1 MPASD
6 CRQFLLQ
13 LFIARVPGCCR
24 VVATPMKSFLLILR
38 IAFVSIASA
47 LILGAEQSQ
56 IDWNHAR
63 ELNRRFQRGEKLS
76 QEENAYLNRAREVRA
91 SAAPQRGNPR
101 ETRPLELSEQPIRHF
116 TPLTDLADEL
126 YEGELG
132 GLYGG
137 GLNIPSEPHRL
148 AALNETA
155 KIKRLDHTGKPSESG
170 KIVLLSLGMSNTT
183 QEFSRFKQLSD
194 HDPEKSA
201 SLVIVDGAQG
211 GQDAVKTSKPS
222 APFWSKIDDRLGEA
236 DVTPLQVQAV
246 WIKQAIAGPRAG
258 FPVETKRLQELL
270 AEIVRIAKTRYP
282 NLRVAYLSSRIYAG
296 YATSQLNP
304 EPYAYESAFSVRGL
318 ILEQV
323 GGNDALNFNPEH
335 GAVRAPVLLWG
346 PYLWGDGMTPRK
358 SDDLIWRHEDLAAD
372 GTHPSN
378 SGRQKVAE
386 MLLKFFKT
394 DPTTKAWFLE
404 SEI

>member
-1 MPASD
+1 MED
-6 CRQFLLQ
+6 
-13 LFIARVPGCCR
+13 
-24 VVATPMKSFLLILR
+24 
-38 IAFVSIASA
+38 
-47 LILGAEQSQ
+47 
-56 IDWNHAR
+56 
-63 ELNRRFQRGEKLS
+63 
-76 QEENAYLNRAREVRA
+76 
-91 SAAPQRGNPR
+91 
-101 ETRPLELSEQPIRHF
+101 PL
-116 TPLTDLADEL
+116 D
-126 YEGELG
+126 G
-132 GLYGG
+132 
-137 GLNIPSEPHRL
+137 
-148 AALNETA
+148 
-155 KIKRLDHTGKPSESG
+155 TGKPSESG

-183 QEFSRFKQLSD
+183 QEFSRFKQLAD

-211 GQDAVKTSKPS
+211 GQDAVKTSNPS

-236 DVTPLQVQAV
+236 DVTRLQVQVV

-258 FPVETKRLQELL
+258 FSVETKRLQDLL

-296 YATSQLNP
+296 FATSRLNP

-318 ILEQV
+318 ILEQA
-323 GGNDALNFNPEH
+323 GGNDDLNFIPEH
-335 GAVRAPVLLWG
+335 GDVRAPVLLWG

-358 SDDLIWRHEDLAAD
+358 SDGLIWRREDLASD

-386 MLLKFFKT
+386 MLLQFFKT
-394 DPTTKAWFLE
+394 DPTTKAWFLK